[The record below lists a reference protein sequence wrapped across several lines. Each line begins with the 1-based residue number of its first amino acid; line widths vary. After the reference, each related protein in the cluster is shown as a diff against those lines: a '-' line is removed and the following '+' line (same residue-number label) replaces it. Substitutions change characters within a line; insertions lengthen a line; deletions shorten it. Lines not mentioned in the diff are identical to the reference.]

1 MVRLFLALLTAGGLC
16 AAEHAILQTG
26 FVLLI
31 DRHELAGDT
40 MRLHTG
46 TGVIEVP
53 ASAIVEFEPV
63 APVQAAPP
71 PPADSPS
78 VVPVPQKRKGPR
90 SAAPSNEELPHTP
103 RGAGS
108 VLRDVPWKR
117 SPVELVEAAASRYGL
132 PSALL
137 HSVARVESAYRPDA
151 ISPKGAIGIMQLMPG
166 TAAQLNADPH
176 DPEQNVE
183 AGARHLRE
191 LLIQYNGE
199 TMKALAAYN
208 AGAGAVTRYNG
219 VPPYRETQNYIEKVL
234 RNYWKLS
241 ARQAPAPTNR

>member
-63 APVQAAPP
+63 APVQAAPA

-78 VVPVPQKRKGPR
+78 VDPVPQKR
-90 SAAPSNEELPHTP
+90 
-103 RGAGS
+103 
-108 VLRDVPWKR
+108 
-117 SPVELVEAAASRYGL
+117 SPVEIVEAAASRYGL
-132 PSALL
+132 PPALL

-241 ARQAPAPTNR
+241 ARQAPALTQ